1 MNTKHWRI
9 QGLKNIEHKRI
20 QSIQLCRVSETR
32 KIKLAQYCR
41 VEAKSRVWLL
51 SSVKR
56 NLWDFW
62 EGRRL
67 LQLARGN
74 HLQEAFCL
82 HNTIGLREAFCLQ
95 TTIGLREQCTLQEML
110 YRGWRCDESIL
121 IHCLNQNYSV
131 FHWGPSI
138 FCIIMLAT
146 NLCMIMQATI
156 PWEWPARKQLF
167 CQEECRERTKMKTMQ
182 HLNSADATLLA
193 AHLMRVKMRKDVQI
207 CANVQICTN
216 VQRCITCK
224 CACR

>member
-41 VEAKSRVWLL
+41 VEAKSRVRLL
-51 SSVKR
+51 SSVKG

-62 EGRRL
+62 KGRRL

-110 YRGWRCDESIL
+110 YRGWRGDESIL
-121 IHCLNQNYSV
+121 IHCLNQNDSV

-146 NLCMIMQATI
+146 IFAWLCRQPSRGIDLQ
-156 PWEWPARKQLF
+156 ESNCFARKNAEKELRWKQ
-167 CQEECRERTKMKTMQ
+167 C
-182 HLNSADATLLA
+182 N
-193 AHLMRVKMRKDVQI
+193 I
-207 CANVQICTN
+207 
-216 VQRCITCK
+216 
-224 CACR
+224 